1 MQAEKCMVNRY
12 TFVGKHACTIAR
24 NRSGSVSV
32 SKDSVILNTGREI
45 GSSQHIV
52 KENSCAQLE
61 DTFSVMLDGVSNDCI
76 FPADC
81 AADLL
86 FLSLSR
92 CCSTAS
98 GC

>member
-52 KENSCAQLE
+52 KETVVPSWRIPSVSCW
-61 DTFSVMLDGVSNDCI
+61 TV
-76 FPADC
+76 
-81 AADLL
+81 
-86 FLSLSR
+86 
-92 CCSTAS
+92 
-98 GC
+98 